1 MIRRIRY
8 NIGLLLLWPIYLM
21 LKRCDNWEI
30 IKEDIVFWRICYHL
44 SAEVK
49 YKNWVRLMVYHK
61 AFRNVFYFRIKRWTY
76 MLSLFLPPQKEP
88 LISVEKK
95 IDGGL
100 FFCHGFSTIVVAKSI
115 GKRCWINQQ
124 VTIGYNS
131 QWGGPVIGDN
141 VHIFAGA
148 LVIGDIKIGNNVVVG
163 AGAVVVKD
171 VPDNCTVVGNPA
183 RIVKRNGVTVNESL

>member
-1 MIRRIRY
+1 
-8 NIGLLLLWPIYLM
+8 
-21 LKRCDNWEI
+21 
-30 IKEDIVFWRICYHL
+30 
-44 SAEVK
+44 
-49 YKNWVRLMVYHK
+49 
-61 AFRNVFYFRIKRWTY
+61 

-131 QWGGPVIGDN
+131 QWGGSVIGDN

-148 LVIGDIKIGNNVVVG
+148 LVIGDIIIGNNVVIG